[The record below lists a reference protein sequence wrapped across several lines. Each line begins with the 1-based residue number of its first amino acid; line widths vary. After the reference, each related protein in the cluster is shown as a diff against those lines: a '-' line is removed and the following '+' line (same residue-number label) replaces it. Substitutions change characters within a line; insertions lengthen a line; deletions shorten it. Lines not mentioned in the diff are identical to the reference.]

1 MPIVYPLAIREKAY
15 QVSMGMPL
23 GTKWLRSCIYMGRVP
38 GTMSNSSKYNTILR
52 TGMTQQLRGLAHHED
67 WSSDPSVIKL
77 VILTNAYHPSTK
89 EGEDGLI
96 IGACYFL
103 V

>member
-15 QVSMGMPL
+15 QASMGMPL
-23 GTKWLRSCIYMGRVP
+23 GTKWLWSCIYMGRVP

-67 WSSDPSVIKL
+67 WSSDPSVISWSSLQMPTIPAPRRLK
-77 VILTNAYHPSTK
+77 T
-89 EGEDGLI
+89 G
-96 IGACYFL
+96 
-103 V
+103 